1 MRKRR
6 SILLK
11 GIILGT
17 LVFAAV
23 AMLVRCVF
31 VSSEGEA
38 VDVVNEFY
46 RYEQEGDFSNSWD
59 LFHSSMRKKFTK
71 GDYIQDRAHVFM
83 NHFGVETFTY
93 TLGEA
98 EKLDK
103 WRISKDGPAMKNVYK
118 VPVTQTYKG
127 KYGNFDL
134 MQEVFVVEEKDEWK
148 IMWDYNQ

>member
-6 SILLK
+6 SIPLK
-11 GIILGT
+11 GIILGA

-59 LFHSSMRKKFTK
+59 LFHSAMRKKFTK

-103 WRISKDGPAMKNVYK
+103 WKISKDGPAMKNVYK
-118 VPVTQTYKG
+118 IPVTQTYKG